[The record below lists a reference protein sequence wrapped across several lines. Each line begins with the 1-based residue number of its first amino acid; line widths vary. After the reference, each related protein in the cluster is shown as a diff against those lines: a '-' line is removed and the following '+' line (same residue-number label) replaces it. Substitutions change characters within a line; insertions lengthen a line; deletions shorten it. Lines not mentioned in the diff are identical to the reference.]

1 MPYIGN
7 QPITGNFIKLDTIS
21 VVNGQ
26 AAYTMQKDSANF
38 SPASANQMIV
48 SLNGIIQNPSSSFTI
63 SGSTITFASNLVTG
77 DVINFILVLGDVLNI
92 GTPSDNTVTND
103 KLATAPTLIS
113 KGAGSDSGAIQL
125 NCEQNTHG
133 VKIKGPPHSASQSYT
148 LTLPSTAPSANQALI
163 TDGSG
168 NLSFADAGGGYV
180 HLSGTTHTATATLDF
195 TTSDVLDL
203 SKYRKYMLRIAGVK
217 ADTGSSGSLNMQVF
231 HSGSIQTGSVYK
243 YVYLRH
249 RLSSSSTSGSGSTG
263 TTSIIINPSNYSGSA
278 TGMEHNGEVFVDF
291 TPYYFTMNS
300 LTSSYHNTSLDALT
314 TNMSAGIY
322 FGNSSQNVTGFRILM
337 SSNNIK
343 GRIDLYGLT
352 NSLGDNGDW

>member
-148 LTLPSTAPSANQALI
+148 LTLPSTAPSANKALI

>member
-38 SPASANQMIV
+38 SPASANQVLV

-148 LTLPSTAPSANQALI
+148 LTLPSTAPSANKALI